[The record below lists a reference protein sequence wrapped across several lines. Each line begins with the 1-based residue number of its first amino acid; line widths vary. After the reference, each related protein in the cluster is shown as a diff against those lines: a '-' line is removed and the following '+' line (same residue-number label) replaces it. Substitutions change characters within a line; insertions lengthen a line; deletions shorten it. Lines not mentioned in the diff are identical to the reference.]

1 MIIEGNSKNFKEV
14 TKNNLVLVDF
24 FAPWCG
30 PCKMLSPILD
40 EVAKEQQD
48 FSIVKVNVIEE
59 EELAQ
64 QYNIFSIPTLIV
76 FKDGEVVA
84 TQTGFM
90 PKDAL
95 IEWVQKYN

>member
-24 FAPWCG
+24 FASWCG

-40 EVAKEQQD
+40 EVVKEQQD
-48 FSIVKVNVIEE
+48 FSIVKVNVSEE
-59 EELAQ
+59 EDLAQ
-64 QYNIFSIPTLIV
+64 QYNVFSIPTLMV

-84 TQTGFM
+84 THTGFM
-90 PKDAL
+90 PKDTL
-95 IEWVQKYN
+95 IEWVQKHN